1 MLGGA
6 TLVSADFPATVTPTL
21 VPTHPPT
28 PQKDRWR
35 VEEEILKYIER
46 REMKGVGV
54 AGDEAEQDKH

>member
-1 MLGGA
+1 M
-6 TLVSADFPATVTPTL
+6 SADFSATVTPTL

-28 PQKDRWR
+28 PQKARWR